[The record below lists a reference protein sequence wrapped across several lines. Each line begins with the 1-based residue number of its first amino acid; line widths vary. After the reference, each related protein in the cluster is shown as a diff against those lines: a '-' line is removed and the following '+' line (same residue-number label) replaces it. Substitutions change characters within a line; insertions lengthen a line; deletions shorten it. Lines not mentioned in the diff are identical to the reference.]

1 MGEIHVG
8 RRHGLFGLGLAAC
21 GALMASVAPQDGTR
35 YAWGGTWDA
44 NWMQGALPADGGIAR
59 LDVPNQG
66 RAAHST

>member
-8 RRHGLFGLGLAAC
+8 RRRGLFGLGLAAC

-44 NWMQGALPADGGIAR
+44 
-59 LDVPNQG
+59 
-66 RAAHST
+66 